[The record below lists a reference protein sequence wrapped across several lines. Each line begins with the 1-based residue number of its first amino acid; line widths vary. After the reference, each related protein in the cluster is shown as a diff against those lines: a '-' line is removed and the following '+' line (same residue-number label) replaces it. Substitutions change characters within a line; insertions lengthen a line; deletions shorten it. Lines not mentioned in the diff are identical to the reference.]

1 MELWDILDE
10 EGNKTGK
17 TIERG
22 DELKKDQYHLV
33 VHIWII
39 NDSNQ
44 LLIQKRAEH
53 LKLEPGIWATAG
65 GSAIQGENSKTAAL
79 RETKEELGIE
89 PKAHNMKKLERLQRK
104 DNFTDIWILKQDV
117 SLTEVDRSCEEVS
130 EVKFVNI
137 SELKKM
143 IEQDK
148 FYDYGDKYFRY
159 IWDIF

>member
-65 GSAIQGENSKTAAL
+65 GSAISSENSKEAAV
-79 RETKEELGIE
+79 REVKEELGIE
-89 PKAHNMKKLERLQRK
+89 PKPQDMNKLKRLQRK
-104 DNFTDIWILKQDV
+104 DNFTDIWILKQDI
-117 SLTEVDRSCEEVS
+117 SLKEVDHSDDEVS
-130 EVKFVNI
+130 KVKFVNI
-137 SELKKM
+137 SELEKM
-143 IEQDK
+143 IKQNK
-148 FYDYGDKYFRY
+148 FYNYGDEYFRSV
-159 IWDIF
+159 WNAF